1 MPNQPATP
9 NRAVRIDDE
18 TWADLGAAAEAA
30 GTDRSTVLRELAQWW
45 LRRPGAK
52 CRPGR
57 TGQPEMWGRRGDRR
71 RETSRDE
78 PRPAA
83 TAAPLL
89 SSGKTTS
96 RDEPLSAATNW
107 IGLENR
113 YGW

>member
-52 CRPGR
+52 MP
-57 TGQPEMWGRRGDRR
+57 
-71 RETSRDE
+71 
-78 PRPAA
+78 PRPDRPA
-83 TAAPLL
+83 
-89 SSGKTTS
+89 
-96 RDEPLSAATNW
+96 
-107 IGLENR
+107 
-113 YGW
+113 